1 MKRIHIHIGVEKLD
15 ESIRFYSAIFGA
27 EPVKTKPDYAKW
39 MLEDPRVNFAISTR
53 ASKSGVDHLGIQV
66 DDNDELQEIRAR
78 VKAADMAVF
87 EEGETVCCYAKS
99 EKSWVQ
105 DPAGIAW
112 EAYRTMED
120 AQIFS
125 SKMAARESAC
135 CAEPSVSQSAA
146 CCEPSE
152 KTTGCCG

>member
-15 ESIRFYSAIFGA
+15 ESIRFYSAMFGA
-27 EPVKTKPDYAKW
+27 APVKTKTDYAKW

-53 ASKSGVDHLGIQV
+53 ASKNGVDHLGIQV
-66 DDNDELQEIRAR
+66 EDNDELEEIRAR
-78 VKAADMAVF
+78 VKAADLAAF

-105 DPAGIAW
+105 DPTGIAW

-125 SKMAARESAC
+125 SKIAKSESAC
-135 CAEPSVSQSAA
+135 CAEPTVNKTA

>member
-1 MKRIHIHIGVEKLD
+1 MKRIHIHIGVENLD

-53 ASKSGVDHLGIQV
+53 ASKNGVDHLGIQV

-125 SKMAARESAC
+125 SKLAVSVSAC
-135 CAEPSVSQSAA
+135 CAEPSVSQTA

-152 KTTGCCG
+152 KTAGCCG